1 MTRQIFETLVHPDD
15 VHWVRAALDAALER
29 GEALDAEYRII
40 RPLDQELRWIHT
52 RGGAIRDATGR
63 AVRFVGI
70 ASDITE
76 RKRAQEREQ
85 LLMREE
91 LGRAPGRERVGQD
104 V

>member
-70 ASDITE
+70 ASD
-76 RKRAQEREQ
+76 K
-85 LLMREE
+85 
-91 LGRAPGRERVGQD
+91 LGRASCRARVCSVRVDLGGRGILKKKKKY
-104 V
+104 